1 MRREKPSD
9 TPPRRSKRPILEAL
23 ETRDLPASYHPPFPP
38 VRLPASLVK
47 TLVAEIYGPVTAP
60 DGTVY
65 PVPQPTAREIRRETF
80 YSQWIGT
87 YTIGP
92 PRSTDRASTIG
103 IFSNGNNAGSNQF
116 LKGRSQILLLPPAD
130 PSATPNL
137 ESDPIAGMVV
147 GLEAYFPT
155 NYLQTSGD
163 LMFDITNLPGVPST
177 DPSMYSHGLPSR
189 LAWTLDL
196 AGAGVYTQPLYTFD
210 PFTTSGTAPGGAGGA
225 TAWTA
230 GAGIIDIKY
239 RPDPHPKPGTKG
251 SGEVIVK
258 VEGLFNNPGDLN
270 SINYAMNS

>member
-1 MRREKPSD
+1 MRSHPTR
-9 TPPRRSKRPILEAL
+9 PPGGARDPILEAL

-210 PFTTSGTAPGGAGGA
+210 PFTTSGTRTRRGGRGHGVDRRR
-225 TAWTA
+225 
-230 GAGIIDIKY
+230 GDHRHQVPP
-239 RPDPHPKPGTKG
+239 RPPSQARDKG
-251 SGEVIVK
+251 FGRGDRQGR
-258 VEGLFNNPGDLN
+258 GLVQ
-270 SINYAMNS
+270 